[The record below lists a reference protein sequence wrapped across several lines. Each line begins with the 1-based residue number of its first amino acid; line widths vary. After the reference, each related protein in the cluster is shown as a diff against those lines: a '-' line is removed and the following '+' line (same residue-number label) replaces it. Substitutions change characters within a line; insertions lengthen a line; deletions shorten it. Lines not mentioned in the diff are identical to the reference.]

1 MEEVAPVAMSD
12 ANLLAPQE
20 IIDRKRGEE
29 IGSSERIDTDKKRDR
44 RRKKTL
50 QKKRQKE
57 NEKREKEIDKLR
69 PGLGNKY
76 SKARV
81 MKDLENAEKQGNGQ
95 LKRIKEDSQKG
106 KTVKSSTAFFN
117 QLQNDAVNTVKQA
130 KLQKQKEKSSI
141 KISSS
146 NLKL

>member
-20 IIDRKRGEE
+20 IIDKQRGEE
-29 IGSSERIDTDKKRDR
+29 IGSSERMDTDKNRDR

-57 NEKREKEIDKLR
+57 NEKREKAIDKLR

-95 LKRIKEDSQKG
+95 LKRIKEDSMKG

-117 QLQNDAVNTVKQA
+117 QLQNDALNSVKQA
-130 KLQKQKEKSSI
+130 KLQKHSEKSSK